1 MKFTLSWLKEHLDT
15 RADLAELRHGL
26 TMLGLEVEGVENPA
40 ESLKGF
46 VVGHVV
52 EAAQHPNADRLR
64 VCKVD
69 TGSGTIVQVVC
80 GAPNAR
86 TGMKGIF
93 APTGS
98 YIPGTGLTL
107 KASKI
112 RGEESNGMLC
122 SSREL
127 QLGDDHSGIIDLPA
141 DTPTGTPAAE
151 ALGLDDVVIEIKV
164 TPNRADCLGV
174 HGIARDL
181 AAAGL
186 GTLKPMK
193 ADKVAGTYQSPM
205 KWTHGYEPAP
215 DSPCPIVVGRHFRGL
230 KNGPSPDW
238 LQRRLKAIGLRPI
251 SALVDI
257 TNLVTYDL
265 NRPLHVFDARKL
277 AGDLVMRQA
286 RDGEQTLALDG
297 RTYALDPSIAVI
309 ADAKGVHGIGGI
321 MGGEDTGVRDDT
333 TEVFL
338 EVAYFDPIRTAAS
351 GRKLAIQSDARY
363 RFERGIDPE
372 SVWWGAEVAARL
384 VLELCGGETSEV
396 VSSGV
401 MPKWQ
406 RSYELRIDRV
416 KTLTGIDVPAGDT
429 ASILTRLGYKV
440 HGNGPWTAEVPSWRP
455 DVIGEAD
462 LVEEVT
468 RVYGFDNIPTT
479 SLPRLSPISRP
490 VRNPRQRR
498 VPQARRALAA
508 RGLNEAVTWSFL
520 PRAQAERFGGGGADL
535 RLLNSIASEL
545 DTMRPSILPN
555 LIEAAQRNEARGL
568 ADPALF
574 EVGPTYKDATPTG
587 QQAVAAGIRHKKAVP
602 RNWAGPPRD
611 VDAFDA
617 KADAL
622 AVLEAIGAPVATM
635 VATSHAGIGPGQGR
649 EGSGG
654 APGRATDGASG
665 REGGGAPGR
674 AADGAPSWYHP
685 GRSGAIKLG
694 DRVMAWFGEL
704 HPEIVAA
711 ADLAGPV
718 AAFEVFLDAPPL
730 PKPKATKARP
740 KLVLSAFQPLER
752 DFAFIVDAGIEA
764 ERLVR
769 AARNADKT
777 LITAAR
783 VFDVYAGKGVPDD
796 KKSIAL
802 SVTLQPVDR
811 TLTDAEIE
819 AASAK
824 IVAAVTKA
832 TGAAL
837 RG

>member
-15 RADLAELRHGL
+15 AATLAEIRETL
-26 TMLGLEVEGVENPA
+26 TMLGLEVEGISNPA
-40 ESLKGF
+40 EALKGF
-46 VVGHVV
+46 VVGYVV
-52 EAAQHPNADRLR
+52 EAVQHPNADRLR

-69 TGSGTIVQVVC
+69 TGAGVVQVVC

-98 YIPGTGLTL
+98 YIPGTDITL

-141 DTPTGTPAAE
+141 DATTGAPAAE
-151 ALGLDDVVIEIKV
+151 ALGLDDAVIEIKV

-193 ADKVAGTYQSPM
+193 ADKIAGTYKSPI
-205 KWTHGYEPAP
+205 KWTHGYEARP
-215 DSPCPIVVGRHFRGL
+215 DSPCPIVVGRHFRGVR
-230 KNGPSPDW
+230 NGPSPDW

-257 TNLVTYDL
+257 TNLVTFDL

-286 RDGEQTLALDG
+286 REGEQILALDG
-297 RTYALDPSIAVI
+297 KTYTLDPTNAVI

-351 GRKLAIQSDARY
+351 GRKLGIFSDARY
-363 RFERGIDPE
+363 RFERGIDPQ

-384 VLELCGGETSEV
+384 ILELCGGETSEV

-401 MPKWQ
+401 MPNWQ
-406 RSYELRIDRV
+406 RSFTLRPDRV
-416 KTLTGIDVPAGDT
+416 KTLTAIDVPAAET
-429 ASILTRLGYKV
+429 AAILGKLGFV
-440 HGNGPWTAEVPSWRP
+440 VEGSGPWTAAVPSWRP
-455 DVIGEAD
+455 DIVGEAD

-468 RVYGFDNIPTT
+468 RVWGFDNIPTT
-479 SLPRLSPISRP
+479 SLPRLSPTSKP
-490 VRNPRQRR
+490 VRDPMQRR
-498 VPQARRALAA
+498 VPLARRALAT
-508 RGLNEAVTWSFL
+508 RGMNEAVTWSFL
-520 PRAQAERFGGGGADL
+520 PLKQAERFGGGQADL
-535 RLLNSIASEL
+535 RLLNSIAAEL

-555 LIEAAQRNEARGL
+555 LLDAARRNEARGL

-574 EVGPTYKDATPTG
+574 EVGPQYKDATPTG
-587 QQAVAAGIRHKKAVP
+587 QRMMAAGIRHNMAVP
-602 RNWAGPPRD
+602 RNWAGPSRT

-622 AVLEAIGAPVATM
+622 AVLTAIGAPVDNLSAQ
-635 VATSHAGIGPGQGR
+635 AS
-649 EGSGG
+649 
-654 APGRATDGASG
+654 APD
-665 REGGGAPGR
+665 
-674 AADGAPSWYHP
+674 WYHP
-685 GRSGAIKLG
+685 GRSGVLKLG
-694 DRVMAWFGEL
+694 DRVMAQFGEL
-704 HPEIVAA
+704 HPELSAG
-711 ADLAGPV
+711 ADLKGPV
-718 AAFEVFLDAPPL
+718 VAFEVFLDAPPL
-730 PKPKATKARP
+730 PKAKATKARP
-740 KLVLSAFQPLER
+740 RLVLSAFQPLER
-752 DFAFIVDAGIEA
+752 DFAFIVDSDVDA
-764 ERLVR
+764 EKLVR
-769 AARNADKT
+769 AARNADKA
-777 LITAAR
+777 LVTAAR
-783 VFDVYAGKGVPDD
+783 VFDVYTGKGVPAG

-802 SVTLQPVDR
+802 TVTLQPVER

-819 AASAK
+819 AASNK
-824 IVAAVTKA
+824 IVAQVAKA
-832 TGAAL
+832 TGATL

>member
-1 MKFTLSWLKEHLDT
+1 MKFTLSWLREHLDT
-15 RADLAELRHGL
+15 TASLAELRHGL
-26 TMLGLEVEGVENPA
+26 TMLGLEVEGVSNPA

-52 EAAQHPNADRLR
+52 EAVQHPNADRLR
-64 VCKVD
+64 LCKVD
-69 TGSGTIVQVVC
+69 TGTGAIIQVVC

-86 TGMKGIF
+86 TGLKGIF
-93 APTGS
+93 APAGS
-98 YIPGTGLTL
+98 FIPGTGITL
-107 KASKI
+107 KSSKI
-112 RGEESNGMLC
+112 RGEDSNGMLC

-141 DTPTGTPAAE
+141 DTLTGMPAAE
-151 ALGLDDVVIEIKV
+151 ALGLDDAVIEIKV

-174 HGIARDL
+174 YGIARDL

-193 ADKVAGTYQSPM
+193 ADNVAGTYQSPI
-205 KWTHGYEPAP
+205 KWTHGYQPAP
-215 DSPCPIVVGRHFRGL
+215 DSPCPIVVGRHFRGI

-257 TNLVTYDL
+257 TNLVTFDL
-265 NRPLHVFDARKL
+265 NRPLHVFDAKKL

-286 RDGEQTLALDG
+286 REGEQILALDG
-297 RTYALDPSIAVI
+297 KTYTLDPAVAVI
-309 ADAKGVHGIGGI
+309 ADAIGVHGIGGI
-321 MGGEDTGVRDDT
+321 MGGEDTGVREDT

-338 EVAYFDPIRTAAS
+338 EVAWFDPIRTAAS
-351 GRKLAIQSDARY
+351 GRKLGILSDARY

-384 VLELCGGETSEV
+384 ILELCGGETSEV

-401 MPKWQ
+401 MPNWQ
-406 RSYELRIDRV
+406 RSYDLRPDRV
-416 KTLTGIDVPAGDT
+416 KTLTAIDVPAAET
-429 ASILTRLGYKV
+429 ASILARLGFTV
-440 HGNGPWTAEVPSWRP
+440 QGNGPWSVAVPSWRP
-455 DVIGEAD
+455 DIIGEAD

-479 SLPRLSPISRP
+479 SLPRLSPISRA
-490 VRNPRQRR
+490 VRSPRQRR

-508 RGLNEAVTWSFL
+508 RGLNEAVSWSFL

-555 LIEAAQRNEARGL
+555 LIDAAKRNEARGL

-574 EVGPTYKDATPTG
+574 EVGPQYRDATQTG
-587 QQAVAAGIRHKKAVP
+587 QQAVAAGIRHRKAVP
-602 RNWAGPPRD
+602 RNWAGPARD

-617 KADAL
+617 KADAM
-622 AVLEAIGAPVATM
+622 AVLEAIGAPVENM
-635 VATSHAGIGPGQGR
+635 VATNPAAAASGGSGNGSAGGSASGSSGR
-649 EGSGG
+649 AASGSAGGAGG
-654 APGRATDGASG
+654 APD
-665 REGGGAPGR
+665 
-674 AADGAPSWYHP
+674 WYHP
-685 GRSGAIKLG
+685 GRSGAIRLG

-769 AARNADKT
+769 AARNADKA

-802 SVTLQPVDR
+802 SVTLQPVER

>member
-15 RADLAELRHGL
+15 QATLAEVRDTL
-26 TMLGLEVEGVENPA
+26 TMLGLEVEGITNPA

-46 VVGHVV
+46 VVGYVV
-52 EAAQHPNADRLR
+52 EAIQHPNADRLR

-69 TGSGTIVQVVC
+69 TGTGTIVQVVC

-93 APTGS
+93 APPGS
-98 YIPGTGLTL
+98 YIPGTDLHL
-107 KASKI
+107 KVGKI

-127 QLGDDHSGIIDLPA
+127 QLGDDHSGIIDLAPEA
-141 DTPTGTPAAE
+141 VIGQPAAE
-151 ALGLDDVVIEIKV
+151 ALGLDDAVIEIKV
-164 TPNRADCLGV
+164 TPNRGDCLGV

-186 GTLKPMK
+186 GTLKPMQ
-193 ADKVAGTYQSPM
+193 ADKVAGTYKSPI
-205 KWTHGYEPAP
+205 KWTHGYEPKP
-215 DSPCPIVVGRHFRGL
+215 DSLCPIVVGRHFRGI

-257 TNLVTYDL
+257 TNLVTFDL

-286 RDGEQTLALDG
+286 RDGEQVLALDG
-297 RTYALDPSIAVI
+297 KTYTLDPTMAVI
-309 ADAKGVHGIGGI
+309 ADSRGVHGIGGI

-351 GRKLAIQSDARY
+351 GRKLGVQSDARY
-363 RFERGIDPE
+363 RFERGIDPQ

-384 VLELCGGETSEV
+384 ILELCGGEASEI

-401 MPKWQ
+401 MPVWE
-406 RSYELRIDRV
+406 RSFDLRTDRV
-416 KTLTGIDVPAGDT
+416 KTLTGIDVPGAHT
-429 ASILTRLGYKV
+429 AAILGKLGFKV
-440 HGNGPWTAEVPSWRP
+440 DGQGPWTAAVPSWRP
-455 DVIGEAD
+455 DIVGEAD

-468 RVYGFDNIPTT
+468 RVWGFDKIPTT
-479 SLPRLSPISRP
+479 SLPRLSPTSRP
-490 VRNPRQRR
+490 VRDPMQRR
-498 VPQARRALAA
+498 MPQARRALGA
-508 RGLNEAVTWSFL
+508 RGMNEAVTWSFL
-520 PRAQAERFGGGGADL
+520 PYKKAERFGGGQPDL
-535 RLLNSIASEL
+535 RLLNSIDATL

-555 LIEAAQRNEARGL
+555 LIDAATRNEARGL
-568 ADPALF
+568 SDPALF
-574 EVGPTYKDATPTG
+574 EVGPQYKDASPTG
-587 QQAVAAGIRHKKAVP
+587 QRTVAAGLRHNMAVP
-602 RNWAGPPRD
+602 RNWAGPARM

-622 AVLEAIGAPVATM
+622 AVLAGIGAPVDNMFAQ
-635 VATSHAGIGPGQGR
+635 A
-649 EGSGG
+649 G
-654 APGRATDGASG
+654 APD
-665 REGGGAPGR
+665 
-674 AADGAPSWYHP
+674 WYHP

-694 DRVMAWFGEL
+694 DRVMAYFGEL
-704 HPEIVAA
+704 HPEIAAA
-711 ADLAGPV
+711 ADLETV
-718 AAFEVFLDAPPL
+718 AAFEVFLDAPP
-730 PKPKATKARP
+730 PPKAKASKARS
-740 KLVLSAFQPLER
+740 KLVLSPFQPVER
-752 DFAFIVDAGIEA
+752 DFAFLVDAAVEA
-764 ERLVR
+764 EKIVR
-769 AARNADKT
+769 AARNADKA
-777 LITAAR
+777 LISGASL
-783 VFDVYAGKGVPDD
+783 FDLYAGKGVPEG
-796 KKSIAL
+796 KKSIAIA
-802 SVTLQPVDR
+802 VTLQPVER

-819 AASAK
+819 AVSAR

-832 TGAAL
+832 TGAVL